1 MNAPMPSFTSV
12 SAATAAEMAAAA
24 AAAAPLRR
32 RTLLAWLPVPA
43 ALLLPGCGFR
53 LRGVQQ
59 FAFGTL
65 YLAAPPASPLARE
78 LRRTLQGAADT
89 VQVLTD
95 PAQKAQAEAILEVLA
110 EQRERSVVGLN
121 ASGQVRELQLRLRLR
136 FRLVTPSGEEWIPE
150 TELLQQRDIS
160 YNETIALAKE
170 AEEAL
175 LYRNMQTDLVQQ
187 LLRRLAAVKKG

>member
-1 MNAPMPSFTSV
+1 MKAFMFVKTLAP
-12 SAATAAEMAAAA
+12 TA
-24 AAAAPLRR
+24 LRR
-32 RTLLAWLPVPA
+32 RTLLALLPAP
-43 ALLLPGCGFR
+43 ALLLAGCGFK

-59 FAFGTL
+59 FSFRSL
-65 YLAAPPASPLARE
+65 YIAAPPSSPLARE
-78 LRRTLQGAADT
+78 LRRTLQGAGDT
-89 VQVLTD
+89 VQVLTE
-95 PAQKAQAEAILEVLA
+95 PAQQPQAEAILEVLS
-110 EQRERSVVGLN
+110 EQQERTVVGLN

-136 FRLVTPSGEEWIPE
+136 FKLRTPLGEEWIPE

-187 LLRRLAAVKKG
+187 LLRRLAAVKR